1 MDNWKDLAEM
11 AAFGLGAVLFA
22 VSLIVTSFLY
32 RLGES
37 GTDLL
42 VILVGSLTG
51 LILCVVHVADIYS
64 KINRK

>member
-1 MDNWKDLAEM
+1 MDNRKDLAEM
-11 AAFGLGAVLFA
+11 VAFGLGAVFFA

-42 VILVGSLTG
+42 VILAGSLTG
-51 LILCVVHVADIYS
+51 LLLCLVHVTDIYS
-64 KINRK
+64 KIKRK

>member
-11 AAFGLGAVLFA
+11 AAFGLGAVFFA

-42 VILVGSLTG
+42 VILAGSMTG
-51 LILCVVHVADIYS
+51 LLLCLVHVTDIYS
-64 KINRK
+64 KIKRK

>member
-11 AAFGLGAVLFA
+11 AAFGLGAVFFA

-32 RLGES
+32 KVIGLVLAKSIS
-37 GTDLL
+37 GLTLCL
-42 VILVGSLTG
+42 VRTR
-51 LILCVVHVADIYS
+51 DIYS

>member
-11 AAFGLGAVLFA
+11 AAFGLGAVFFA

-32 RLGES
+32 KVIGLVLAKSIS
-37 GTDLL
+37 G
-42 VILVGSLTG
+42 LT
-51 LILCVVHVADIYS
+51 LCLVHVTDIYS

>member
-11 AAFGLGAVLFA
+11 AAFGLGGIFFTA
-22 VSLIVTSFLY
+22 SLIATSFLY

-42 VILVGSLTG
+42 VILAGSLAG
-51 LILCVVHVADIYS
+51 LILCVVHVTDIYS
-64 KINRK
+64 KIKRK

>member
-11 AAFGLGAVLFA
+11 AAFGLGAVFFA
-22 VSLIVTSFLY
+22 VSLIITSFLY

-42 VILVGSLTG
+42 VILAGSISGLT
-51 LILCVVHVADIYS
+51 LCLVHVTDIYS
-64 KINRK
+64 KIKRK